1 MKKLQLA
8 QTLNHN
14 RLDDVWR
21 FIYETL
27 ASWLPVGRLEDLHR
41 LYDHTIALY
50 QGEIP
55 GYQACKT
62 EYHNLRHTID
72 VTVAT
77 VRLIDG
83 YNLEHSP
90 LGEELIRETCEA
102 ALLHDVGYIQES
114 SDTEGTGAKYTKTHV
129 ARGVAYLATYAKVL
143 GLEPHER
150 RGRLIWGTDLAKPWT
165 SIGFS
170 SDLEEK
176 SAALLATGDLL
187 GQMADRAY
195 LEKLLFL
202 YYEFREAGFS
212 DYQTEFDM
220 LKKTLGFFDVIQKRL
235 DTTLSSV
242 YNLATAHFRTRLGLE
257 ANLYTE
263 SIEGQKSYLKT
274 VIDDT
279 VKNFRQ
285 KLKRLDLEKAPA
297 PAFMLSSMTTR

>member
-1 MKKLQLA
+1 M
-8 QTLNHN
+8 
-14 RLDDVWR
+14 
-21 FIYETL
+21 
-27 ASWLPVGRLEDLHR
+27 
-41 LYDHTIALY
+41 
-50 QGEIP
+50 
-55 GYQACKT
+55 
-62 EYHNLRHTID
+62 
-72 VTVAT
+72 
-77 VRLIDG
+77 
-83 YNLEHSP
+83 
-90 LGEELIRETCEA
+90 
-102 ALLHDVGYIQES
+102 
-114 SDTEGTGAKYTKTHV
+114 
-129 ARGVAYLATYAKVL
+129 AYLATYAKVL

-263 SIEGQKSYLKT
+263 SIEGQKAYLKT